1 MDVIFSFYS
10 GILTD
15 ALIAG
20 AVIGAAVGI
29 VVFTASTASEGLH
42 RVIIGILGGG
52 IIMGAIQGVLIS
64 SAVGTG
70 GSGINPLMQRQ
81 ADAFGNLAVG
91 GIILTVQ
98 AALIGGLFMVVS
110 LAPWR
115 AVKGAIAGAIVG
127 TVAGAGAWGIVRL
140 LKSSVPLV
148 VFYAL
153 ILGLVLFVLDNIPRG
168 SS

>member
-1 MDVIFSFYS
+1 MDVIFSFYN

-15 ALIAG
+15 ALVAG
-20 AVIGAAVGI
+20 AIIGAAVGI
-29 VVFTASTASEGLH
+29 VVFTAGTASEGLN
-42 RVIIGILGGG
+42 RVVVGILAGG

-81 ADAFGNLAVG
+81 ADAFGTLAVG
-91 GIILTVQ
+91 GIILTIE
-98 AALIGGLFMVVS
+98 AAIVGGLFMVVS

-115 AVKGAIAGAIVG
+115 AVKGAVAGLIVG
-127 TVAGAGAWGIVRL
+127 TVAGAGAWGIVQL

-153 ILGLVLFVLDNIPRG
+153 IFGLVLFVLDNIPRG